1 MLFSNL
7 FTIINNLFSDC
18 CKYRDEP
25 AYQEMVD
32 NQEREYY
39 SHGGGSV
46 DPLWQD
52 RRLLSFFHYRPKKNS
67 TFSI

>member
-1 MLFSNL
+1 MFS
-7 FTIINNLFSDC
+7 TIWSFITNMFSDC
-18 CKYRDEP
+18 TKYREEP
-25 AYQEMVD
+25 KYQEMVD
-32 NQEREYY
+32 NQEQEYY
-39 SHGGGSV
+39 SHCGGSI